1 MKENSLLKNSIYK
14 AILTIVDIAIPV
26 FIGPYIA
33 RVLDVGLYGEYNKI
47 YSEMQV
53 FLVFAG
59 FGIYNFG
66 VREISKIR
74 NDKEKVSKLFS
85 NLFVFSLISNILCT
99 ILFLLYGFVFSS
111 GISHFLYALISLQL
125 VANIFY
131 VEFVNEALE
140 NYSFITIKGVIV
152 KIFYFLF
159 LILFVKKPED
169 ILIYAL
175 VVGLTVLINYLLS
188 FIYIKRRIKFNF
200 KKIELKKYIKPLIYV
215 LIINNVSLLYAQLD
229 KIMLGQFVDGVSVTI
244 YYIAYYI
251 VITIT
256 SIPAAMVYV
265 AIPRISYLFE
275 NKDKEECNL
284 LINKILSTFLLFVI
298 PMIIGM
304 FALANEIITIYGS
317 DKYLAAVLPFLII
330 CSFRI
335 ITCVGFCFV
344 QLVFYPSGQEKKYIK
359 YSLICGTLN
368 VLLNTLLVVFDV
380 FNPATA
386 MLTTG
391 ICETILFV
399 LEVIYIKKKM
409 QIDVQLLNKK
419 HIKYFITSLLFIP
432 ISLLIK
438 RLNLGFAYTSLLVI
452 GICGILY
459 FLVLFIS
466 KDENYNY
473 IVSKMPIG
481 KLKNILIRKDKNYE

>member
-1 MKENSLLKNSIYK
+1 MKEHSLLKNSIYK
-14 AILTIVDIAIPV
+14 AILTIVDIVIPV

-74 NDKEKVSKLFS
+74 NDKEKVSNLFS
-85 NLFVFSLISNILCT
+85 NLFVFSLITNILCT
-99 ILFLLYGFVFSS
+99 LLFLVYGYVFSS
-111 GISHFLYALISLQL
+111 GISHFMYALISLQL

-152 KIFYFLF
+152 KIFYFIF

-175 VVGLTVLINYLLS
+175 IVGLTVLINYFIS
-188 FIYIKRRIKFNF
+188 FVYIKKKIKFNF

-229 KIMLGQFVDGVSVTI
+229 KIMLGQFIDGVSVTI

-256 SIPAAMVYV
+256 SIPAAMIYV

-275 NKDKEECNL
+275 NKDKSECEN
-284 LINKILSTFLLFVI
+284 LINKILSTFLLLVI
-298 PMIIGM
+298 PMIVGM

-317 DKYLAAVLPFLII
+317 DKYLAAVTPFLII
-330 CSFRI
+330 CAFRI
-335 ITCVGFCFV
+335 ITCIGFCFV
-344 QLVFYPSGQEKKYIK
+344 QLIFYPSGQEKKYIR
-359 YSLICGTLN
+359 YSLICGGLN
-368 VLLNTLLVVFDV
+368 VLLNTLLVIFNVFS
-380 FNPATA
+380 PATA
-386 MLTTG
+386 MLSTG
-391 ICETILFV
+391 ICETLLV
-399 LEVIYIKKKM
+399 GLEIIYIKRKM
-409 QIDVQLLNKK
+409 KFNINLINKK
-419 HIKYFITSLLFIP
+419 HIKYLLTSVCFIP
-432 ISLLIK
+432 IAWIVK
-438 RLNLGFAYTSLLVI
+438 RLNLGLIYTTIIIVGL
-452 GICGILY
+452 CGLLY
-459 FLVLFIS
+459 FIVLYVS
-466 KDENYNY
+466 KDENYHY
-473 IVSKMPIG
+473 IVSKMPLG
-481 KLKNILIRKDKNYE
+481 KLKKVLIRKDR